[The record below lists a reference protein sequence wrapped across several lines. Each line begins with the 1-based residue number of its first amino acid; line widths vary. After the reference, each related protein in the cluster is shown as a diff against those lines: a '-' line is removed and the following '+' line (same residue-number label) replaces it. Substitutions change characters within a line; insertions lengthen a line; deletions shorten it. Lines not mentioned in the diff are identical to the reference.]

1 MAAFVPVSQWGLFP
15 DGDRPFVVAGP
26 CSAESR
32 EQLLE
37 AAAGVKAAGA
47 GVLRAGLWKPRTH
60 PGGFEGVG
68 AKGLAWLAEAREA
81 TGLRVC
87 TEVGGAQHVQACLK
101 AGIDMLWIGARTTA
115 NPFQVQEICD
125 ALRGDDVPVLVKN
138 PVSPDLD
145 LWIGAIERLQAA
157 GITRIGAVLRGFTTL
172 DKTPYRNAPVWDMS
186 TRIRTRLKGLPLF
199 VDPSHMAGASEYV
212 KELSQRAL
220 DLGACGLLI
229 EVHPHPQEALSDAA
243 QQLDPAQFKDLIGN
257 LNVRSSDTTDG
268 TYARTL
274 EELRARIDGVDSR
287 LLSLLEE
294 RMRISRSIGA
304 LKKEY
309 GVSIL
314 QTGRWEAVMEGL
326 RKEADAIG
334 LDRSMVEEIFSTIHD
349 YSVKVQE

>member
-32 EQLLE
+32 EQVLE
-37 AAAGVKAAGA
+37 AASALKEAGV

-68 AKGLAWLAEAREA
+68 ASGLAWLAEARAA
-81 TGLRVC
+81 TGMKLS
-87 TEVGGAQHVQACLK
+87 TEVGSAQHVQACLE
-101 AGIDMLWIGARTTA
+101 AGVDMLWIGARTTA
-115 NPFQVQEICD
+115 NPFQVQEICE
-125 ALRGDDVPVLVKN
+125 ALRGADVPVLVKN

-157 GITRIGAVLRGFTTL
+157 GISRIGAVLRGFTTL
-172 DKTPYRNAPVWDMS
+172 DKTPYRNAPVWEMS
-186 TRIRTRLKGLPLF
+186 TRIRTRLNGLPLF
-199 VDPSHMAGASEYV
+199 VDPSHIAGAAEYV

-220 DLGACGLLI
+220 DLGACGLLV

-243 QQLDPAQFKDLIGN
+243 QQLTPLQFKELLGG
-257 LNVRSSDTTDG
+257 LKVRRADTTDG
-268 TYARTL
+268 AYTRSL

-294 RMRISRSIGA
+294 RMRVSRSIGA

-314 QTGRWEAVMEGL
+314 QTGRWEAVMESL

-334 LDRSMVEEIFSTIHD
+334 LDRSMVEEIFSIIHD

>member
-32 EQLLE
+32 EQVLE
-37 AAAGVKAAGA
+37 AAAALKEAGV

-68 AKGLAWLAEAREA
+68 ASGLAWLAEARAA
-81 TGLRVC
+81 TGLKLS
-87 TEVGGAQHVQACLK
+87 TEVGSAQHVQACLQ
-101 AGIDMLWIGARTTA
+101 AGVDMLWIGARTTA
-115 NPFQVQEICD
+115 NPFQVQEICE
-125 ALRGDDVPVLVKN
+125 ALRGADIPVLVKN

-157 GITRIGAVLRGFTTL
+157 GISKIGAVLRGFTTL
-172 DKTPYRNAPVWDMS
+172 DKTPYRNAPVWDLS

-199 VDPSHMAGASEYV
+199 VDPSHIAGNTDYV

-220 DLGACGLLI
+220 DLGACGLLV

-243 QQLDPAQFKDLIGN
+243 QQLTPQQFKELAGS
-257 LNVRSSDTTDG
+257 LKVRSADATDG
-268 TYARTL
+268 AYARSL
-274 EELRARIDGVDSR
+274 EELRARIDGLDSR

-294 RMRISRSIGA
+294 RMQVSRSIGA

-334 LDRSMVEEIFSTIHD
+334 LDRQMVEEIFSIIHD

>member
-32 EQLLE
+32 GQVLE
-37 AAAGVKAAGA
+37 AAAALKEAGV

-68 AKGLAWLAEAREA
+68 ASGLAWLAEARAA
-81 TGLRVC
+81 TGLKLS
-87 TEVGGAQHVQACLK
+87 TEVGSAQHVQACLQ
-101 AGIDMLWIGARTTA
+101 AGVDMLWIGARTTA
-115 NPFQVQEICD
+115 NPFQVQEICE
-125 ALRGDDVPVLVKN
+125 ALRGADIPVLVKN

-157 GITRIGAVLRGFTTL
+157 GISKIGAVLRGFTTL
-172 DKTPYRNAPVWDMS
+172 DKTPYRNAPVWDLS

-199 VDPSHMAGASEYV
+199 VDPSHIAGNTDYV

-220 DLGACGLLI
+220 DLGACGLLV

-243 QQLDPAQFKDLIGN
+243 QQLTPQQFKELAGS
-257 LNVRSSDTTDG
+257 LKVRSADATDG
-268 TYARTL
+268 AYARSL
-274 EELRARIDGVDSR
+274 EELRARIDGLDSR

-294 RMRISRSIGA
+294 RMQVSRSIGA

-334 LDRSMVEEIFSTIHD
+334 LDRQMVEEIFSIIHD

>member
-1 MAAFVPVSQWGLFP
+1 M
-15 DGDRPFVVAGP
+15 
-26 CSAESR
+26 
-32 EQLLE
+32 LE
-37 AAAGVKAAGA
+37 AAAALKEAGV

-68 AKGLAWLAEAREA
+68 ASGLAWLAEARKA
-81 TGLRVC
+81 TGMKIS
-87 TEVGGAQHVQACLK
+87 TEVGSAQHVRACLE
-101 AGIDMLWIGARTTA
+101 AGVDMLWIGARTTA
-115 NPFQVQEICD
+115 NPFQVQEICQ
-125 ALRGDDVPVLVKN
+125 ALRGADVPVLVKN

-157 GITRIGAVLRGFTTL
+157 GISKIGAVLRGFTTL

-199 VDPSHMAGASEYV
+199 VDPSHIAGNTDYV

-220 DLGACGLLI
+220 DLGACGLLV

-243 QQLDPAQFKDLIGN
+243 QQLTPQQFKELAGS
-257 LNVRSSDTTDG
+257 LKVRSADTTDG
-268 TYARTL
+268 AYTRSL
-274 EELRARIDGVDSR
+274 EELRARIDGLDSR

-294 RMRISRSIGA
+294 RMQVSRSIGA

-334 LDRSMVEEIFSTIHD
+334 LDRQMVEEIFSIIHD

>member
-1 MAAFVPVSQWGLFP
+1 MAGLVPVSQWGLFP

-32 EQLLE
+32 EQVLE
-37 AAAGVKAAGA
+37 AAAALKAAGV

-68 AKGLAWLAEAREA
+68 AAGLAWLLEAREL
-81 TGLRVC
+81 TGMKIC
-87 TEVGGAQHVQACLK
+87 TEAGSAQHVRACLE
-101 AGIDMLWIGARTTA
+101 AGVDLLWIGARTTA

-125 ALRGDDVPVLVKN
+125 ALQGTDIPVLVKN

-157 GITRIGAVLRGFTTL
+157 GIGKIAAVLRGFTTL
-172 DKTPYRNAPVWDMS
+172 EKTPFRNAPVWEMS
-186 TRIRTRLKGLPLF
+186 THLRTRLKDLPLF
-199 VDPSHMAGASEYV
+199 VDPSHIAGDVKYI

-220 DLGACGLLI
+220 DLGACGLMI
-229 EVHPHPQEALSDAA
+229 EVHPKPQEALSDSA
-243 QQLDPAQFKDLIGN
+243 QQLTPAQFTRLKSSLK
-257 LNVRSSDTTDG
+257 VRSAVSSDESFSSN
-268 TYARTL
+268 L
-274 EELRARIDGVDSR
+274 EMLRSGIDDIDSR

-294 RMRISRSIGA
+294 RMRVSRSIGS

-309 GVSIL
+309 GISIL
-314 QTGRWEAVMEGL
+314 QTGRWEAVMDRL

-334 LDRSMVEEIFSTIHD
+334 VDKSMVEKIFSIIHD